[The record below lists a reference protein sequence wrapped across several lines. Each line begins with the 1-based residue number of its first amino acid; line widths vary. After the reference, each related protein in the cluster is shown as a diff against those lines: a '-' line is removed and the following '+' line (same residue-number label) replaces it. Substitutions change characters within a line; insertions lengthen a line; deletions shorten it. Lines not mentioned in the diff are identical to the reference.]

1 MEPEPEHLSIFSLAL
16 PLLLAIFPGGETL
29 LGLLSVVL
37 LLIFS
42 GLISGS
48 EVAFFSMTTNDL
60 NNLKSENSKSSQ
72 LILSLSKKPRQLLAT
87 ILISNNF
94 VNIAIVIISEIVI
107 RQLFPES
114 FFMGMAER
122 IVSWIPAETTTI
134 ANVTRFTITVMGVTF
149 LLVLFGEV
157 APKMYANLNNILIIR
172 FMARPLSIL
181 MQVFAPFNKLLVGF
195 SDVIENRL
203 NPMSKNGSFP
213 SKAEIGQAID
223 LTVRGEHNTK
233 QEIDILKRIVKFSD
247 VSVRQI
253 MRSRVDIVAV
263 DLRSDFQTLVS
274 IIRES
279 GYSRIPVYENDFDNV
294 TGIFYAKDLLG
305 HLSENNQ
312 FEWQELIRA
321 NVLYVPESKKI
332 NDLLTEFKTQKMHMA
347 IVVDEYGGTAG
358 LVTLEDI
365 LEEVI
370 GEIKDE
376 FDDEI
381 ELEYKK
387 VDDHNY
393 IFDGKTLLNDV
404 CKVLN
409 IDSETFAEVRGEAD
423 SLAGLIL
430 ELHGVF
436 PKQGTELFFRQFKFK
451 MIAVSTRR
459 IEKILLT
466 IHPNEK
472 INQST

>member
-1 MEPEPEHLSIFSLAL
+1 MEPEPESLSHFFTAL
-16 PLLLAIFPGGETL
+16 PLLVNFLPSSETM
-29 LGLLSVVL
+29 LGLLSVTL
-37 LLIFS
+37 LLVFS

-48 EVAFFSMTTNDL
+48 EVAFFSLTTNDL

-114 FFMGMAER
+114 FFTGMAES
-122 IVSWIPAETTTI
+122 IAQWIPAETVTL
-134 ANVTRFTITVMGVTF
+134 ANVSRFVITVMGVTF

-157 APKMYANLNNILIIR
+157 APKMYANLNNIRLIR

-181 MQVFAPFNKLLVGF
+181 MQVFAPFNSVLVGL

-213 SKAEIGQAID
+213 SKAEIGEAID
-223 LTVRGEHNTK
+223 LTVSATGHNNK

-247 VSVRQI
+247 VSVKQI
-253 MRSRVDIVAV
+253 MRSRVDIVAI

-274 IIRES
+274 VIRES

-312 FEWQELIRA
+312 FEWQELIRT
-321 NVLYVPESKKI
+321 NLLYVPESKKI
-332 NDLLTEFKTQKMHMA
+332 NDLLAEFKTQKLHMA

-387 VDDHNY
+387 IDDYNY
-393 IFDGKTLLNDV
+393 IFDGKTLLNDL

-409 IDSETFAEVRGEAD
+409 IDSETFAGVRGEAD

-430 ELHGVF
+430 ELLGVF
-436 PKQGTELFFRQFKFK
+436 PKQGTELFFQQFKFK
-451 MIAVSTRR
+451 MIAVSARR

-466 IHPNEK
+466 IQPNE
-472 INQST
+472 

>member
-1 MEPEPEHLSIFSLAL
+1 MEPESESLSLLVVEF
-16 PLLLAIFPGGETL
+16 PLLLAAFPSSETL
-29 LGLLSVVL
+29 LGLLSIAL
-37 LLIFS
+37 LLLFS

-48 EVAFFSMTTNDL
+48 EVAFFSLTANDL
-60 NNLKSENSKSSQ
+60 NALKNEPGKNNQ
-72 LILSLSKKPRQLLAT
+72 LIFDLSKRPRQLLAT

-107 RQLFPES
+107 RQLFPEA
-114 FFMGMAER
+114 FFTGLANQ
-122 IVSWIPAETTTI
+122 IAQWIPLESAI
-134 ANVTRFTITVMGVTF
+134 LASVARFLITVIGVTF

-157 APKMYANLNNILIIR
+157 APKMYANLNNIRLIKL
-172 FMARPLSIL
+172 MAQPLNIL
-181 MQVFAPFNKLLVGF
+181 MRVFAPFNKVLVGF

-203 NPMSKNGSFP
+203 NPMSRNGGFP
-213 SKAEIGQAID
+213 SKAEIGEAID
-223 LTVRGEHNTK
+223 LTVSKEHNTK
-233 QEIDILKRIVKFSD
+233 QEIDILKRIIKFSD
-247 VSVRQI
+247 VSVTQI

-263 DLRSDFQTLVS
+263 DLRSDFKTLVDL
-274 IIRES
+274 IRES

-305 HLSENNQ
+305 HLSEGEQ
-312 FEWQELIRA
+312 FEWQELIRT

-332 NDLLTEFKTQKMHMA
+332 DDLLNEFKTQKLHMA
-347 IVVDEYGGTAG
+347 IVVDEYGGTSG

-387 VDDHNY
+387 LDDYNF

-409 IDSETFAEVRGEAD
+409 IDSETFDEIRGEAD

-430 ELHGVF
+430 ELQGSF
-436 PKQGTELFFRQFKFK
+436 PKQGAEVFFKQFKFK
-451 MIAVSTRR
+451 MIAVGNRR
-459 IEKILLT
+459 IEKIKLT
-466 IHPNEK
+466 LTSPE
-472 INQST
+472 